1 MDAYIV
7 PKYSS
12 SIYPSNNFQFI
23 NFTQVI
29 KVTNNT
35 YNLSPRRGFVSERF
49 GKYYPQ
55 YTYDDYVQ
63 DDENYGE
70 INLPTRDEL
79 YKNSMPNYTYA
90 TLYVIDTE

>member
-1 MDAYIV
+1 M
-7 PKYSS
+7 
-12 SIYPSNNFQFI
+12 
-23 NFTQVI
+23 I

-49 GKYYPQ
+49 GKYYPE

-63 DDENYGE
+63 EDYDDQNYGE

-90 TLYVIDTE
+90 ALYVIDTE